1 MKLDPSA
8 PFLAHA
14 LLALSLIGC
23 TFYVSRGSDLYFQGR
38 YIEAAQVLE
47 QTESRLAD
55 AEPDEH
61 AEYGLYRG
69 ATLLR
74 LGDLDGALHWL
85 SYAQSWERRH
95 PGSLRADERELLEER
110 FIALNG
116 DLERRAATQEQV
128 LQTRMR

>member
-1 MKLDPSA
+1 MKPGPAA
-8 PFLAHA
+8 PFLPYA
-14 LLALSLIGC
+14 LLALSLLGC
-23 TFYVSRGSDLYFQGR
+23 TYYVSRGSDLYSQGR

-47 QTESRLAD
+47 ETESRLAE
-55 AEPDEH
+55 ANPDEH

-85 SYAQSWERRH
+85 SYAQSWERRY

-116 DLERRAATQEQV
+116 DLERRAATEGQV
-128 LQTRMR
+128 LQSRAH